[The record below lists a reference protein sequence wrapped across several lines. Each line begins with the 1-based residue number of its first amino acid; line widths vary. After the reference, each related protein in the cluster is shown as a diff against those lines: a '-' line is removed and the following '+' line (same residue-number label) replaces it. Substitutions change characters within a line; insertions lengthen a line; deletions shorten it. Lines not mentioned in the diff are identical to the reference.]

1 MARELLVPTCSD
13 WPTAGLT
20 LGGMNVSAAYA
31 KFGKD
36 SCPATRRTT
45 RNLPVANT
53 RNRCVSEMKFGDM
66 TDCIQPESEIRI
78 DVHAINRER
87 LLSAF

>member
-1 MARELLVPTCSD
+1 MVGALPFATCSG

-20 LGGMNVSAAYA
+20 LVGMNVSAAYA
-31 KFGKD
+31 KFARD
-36 SCPATRRTT
+36 LCPTTPRTT
-45 RNLPVANT
+45 RNLPLTNT
-53 RNRCVSEMKFGDM
+53 PHRCVPDMKFGDM

-78 DVHAINRER
+78 DVRATKRER